1 MLVCWCSE
9 SLLSSCGH
17 RRLVL
22 LILPLLSLCPCGHLL
37 NNTMSWQ
44 QYVDNQI
51 CAAVSCRVAVIAGL
65 ADGAVWAK
73 FEKGLPAEVSTGS

>member
-1 MLVCWCSE
+1 
-9 SLLSSCGH
+9 
-17 RRLVL
+17 
-22 LILPLLSLCPCGHLL
+22 
-37 NNTMSWQ
+37 MSWQ